1 MCSSLRA
8 VRLSTGS
15 MVAQMLLASLLE
27 RATGGKGRGELV
39 ISSSEV
45 VLIVADM
52 VFRIALS
59 LGGALLREVL
69 DSLLRHPGSDVQSV
83 EVRVVQDEGWLPQS

>member
-1 MCSSLRA
+1 MSRIVTSSCTSWIRPVVTSFDSGTVLMCSSFRA

-27 RATGGKGRGELV
+27 RATGGKGRGELEA
-39 ISSSEV
+39 SSSEV
-45 VLIVADM
+45 PLIVADM

-59 LGGALLREVL
+59 LGGVLLK
-69 DSLLRHPGSDVQSV
+69 GS
-83 EVRVVQDEGWLPQS
+83 